1 MTAPPASGCELQYC
15 ARVADDFMVEPLKD
29 GPGDLEII
37 DRVKGGDVDAFEVLV
52 HRHTPMIHAIVTR
65 HGPRDGAD
73 ELVQDTF
80 VEAYRS
86 LGSFSHRAP
95 FSHWLSRIALRCC
108 YRFWRSHRA
117 NLEIP
122 LSSLSDSAESWM
134 DHALAARSREVFESE
149 AARSEA
155 SEVLEYALA
164 RLSPKDR
171 MVLSLV
177 HLEGYSVQEAA
188 EMLGWTALSVKVRAH
203 RSRAKLRGIILDL
216 LKNRR
221 AGA

>member
-1 MTAPPASGCELQYC
+1 
-15 ARVADDFMVEPLKD
+15 MVKPLKD
-29 GPGDLEII
+29 GPRDLEII
-37 DRVKGGDVDAFEVLV
+37 ERVKNGDVDAFEVLV
-52 HRHTPMIHAIVTR
+52 HRHTPLIHAIVTR
-65 HGPRDGAD
+65 HGPRGGAD

-108 YRFWRSHRA
+108 YRFWRSQRA
-117 NLEIP
+117 NFEIP
-122 LSSLSDSAESWM
+122 LSSLSESAESWM
-134 DHALAARSREVFESE
+134 DHALAAKSREVFEAE
-149 AARSEA
+149 AARREA
-155 SEVLEYALA
+155 SEVLEFALG

-177 HLEGYSVQEAA
+177 HLDGYSVQEAA
-188 EMLGWTALSVKVRAH
+188 DMLGWTALSVKVRAH
-203 RSRAKLRGIILDL
+203 RSRAKLRKIERDL

-221 AGA
+221 TGA